1 MSTYEKRMR
10 ETQLQSASMRRR
22 SVVQMQGNSA
32 TVENWPFAKRVRKTV
47 RNALED
53 SGSSLGAKIF
63 RRTTTT
69 LIIASVLVL
78 CLRELI
84 ASQARLTA
92 VLNKLVAPG
101 AEGTG
106 GTKSAPPPPSAH

>member
-78 CLRELI
+78 CLQVSEKLRAR
-84 ASQARLTA
+84 ASSARL
-92 VLNKLVAPG
+92 
-101 AEGTG
+101 AEPRRI
-106 GTKSAPPPPSAH
+106 AMP

>member
-53 SGSSLGAKIF
+53 SGSS
-63 RRTTTT
+63 
-69 LIIASVLVL
+69 
-78 CLRELI
+78 
-84 ASQARLTA
+84 
-92 VLNKLVAPG
+92 
-101 AEGTG
+101 
-106 GTKSAPPPPSAH
+106 